1 MVPLFLPLSF
11 HLSVPSCSIPCQPSR
26 ALPLHRYWPS
36 SFIHFTELFVSF
48 RPIRSSLSHPPC
60 SPSFSLALNPL
71 SPCISHYVPS
81 LTLSPRSSAKT
92 SIRLSPVAPRYTD
105 PTRASRRVPRVLR
118 GNVDPT
124 SLSSRR
130 HDTSHTSVA
139 RHVLPARDSQ
149 YVMT

>member
-1 MVPLFLPLSF
+1 MVPLFLPLSP
-11 HLSVPSCSIPCQPSR
+11 HPSVSSCSIPCQPSR
-26 ALPLHRYWPS
+26 ALPLRCYWPS
-36 SFIHFTELFVSF
+36 SFIHFTELPVSL

-71 SPCISHYVPS
+71 SPCISHYAAN

-92 SIRLSPVAPRYTD
+92 SIRPSPVAPRYTD
-105 PTRASRRVPRVLR
+105 PTRTSRWVFRVLR

-130 HDTSHTSVA
+130 HDNVTHERRASRATCA
-139 RHVLPARDSQ
+139 
-149 YVMT
+149 